1 MTRQTEL
8 SQKTCDHCAQALG
21 ASRLI
26 VHDPKGVSGVF
37 HTSKCYPN
45 AVKAKEAVGLDHR
58 RLMDDAELIVG
69 VE

>member
-1 MTRQTEL
+1 MRATEL
-8 SQKTCDHCAQALG
+8 SQKTCDHCGQALG
-21 ASRLI
+21 PARLI

-37 HTSKCYPN
+37 HVDSCFG
-45 AVKAKEAVGLDHR
+45 AARKAKRAVSLGHR